1 MNLALLNMYKKR
13 IRLLKTERDDLF
25 SILDEVNHLEQ
36 VILIQSIKELTDEI
50 NINKSNIRRLLK
62 WRFLNQSYYLLFYYY

>member
-13 IRLLKTERDDLF
+13 IRLLKIERDDLF

-36 VILIQSIKELTDEI
+36 VILLQSIKELTDEI
-50 NINKSNIRRLLK
+50 NINKENIRRILK
-62 WRFLNQSYYLLFYYY
+62 

>member
-25 SILDEVNHLEQ
+25 AILDEVTHDEQ
-36 VILIQSIKELTDEI
+36 IILIQAITELTDQI
-50 NINKSNIRRLLK
+50 NINKENIRGLLK
-62 WRFLNQSYYLLFYYY
+62 

>member
-13 IRLLKTERDDLF
+13 IRLLKIERDDLF
-25 SILDEVNHLEQ
+25 SILDEVNHSEQ

-62 WRFLNQSYYLLFYYY
+62 